1 MERER
6 GLLPENFDPT
16 FLSAWKGIRTDEES
30 NYHGHEFLEL
40 SYIHSGRGKYKI
52 DDVVYDL
59 QEGDLVIVNA
69 GAYHQYL
76 PADSGDVMVQF
87 MVGLTDVHLHEMEKN
102 VLPLPENGPVFHTS
116 GDFKLKFSKLCL
128 SMQVENETCKIG
140 KYYMMKTYAVQMLLL
155 LLREFK
161 QQPKAGAPASCSF
174 ESVNRKYL
182 VEKIVDYFE
191 DHYDQKISLDRIA
204 GNMYLSP
211 FYVSKIFKAETGD
224 TPIHYLID
232 IRMEK
237 ARELL
242 SQDRDMSIQE
252 VAQRVGYD
260 DAYHFSK
267 LFKKKFGVSPSAQR
281 RESRR

>member
-16 FLSAWKGIRTDEES
+16 FLFAWKGIRTDEES

-40 SYIHSGRGKYKI
+40 SYIHSGRGKYRI
-52 DDVVYDL
+52 DDVVYEL
-59 QEGDLVIVNA
+59 QEGDLVIINA
-69 GAYHQYL
+69 GANHQYL
-76 PADSGDVMVQF
+76 PSDTGEVMVQF
-87 MVGLTDVHLHEMEKN
+87 MVGLTDVHLHDLPKN
-102 VLPLPENGPVFHTS
+102 VLPLSAAGPVFHTS
-116 GDFKLKFSKLCL
+116 GDFKLKLSKLCL

-140 KYYMMKTYAVQMLLL
+140 KYYMMKTYAVQLLLL
-155 LLREFK
+155 LLREMK
-161 QQPKAGAPASCSF
+161 QQPRTGTTASCSF
-174 ESVNRKYL
+174 ESVSRKYL

-242 SQDRDMSIQE
+242 NQEQNLSIQE